1 MSRHSDL
8 KPPIFLNFLLAQVA
22 VALPAHA
29 VSFFVELLEFELL
42 LPLPLFFLHSP
53 LVLHN
58 DTGQTEF
65 IVTLRFHAT
74 PSIPAQRH

>member
-1 MSRHSDL
+1 MT
-8 KPPIFLNFLLAQVA
+8 PPIFLNFLLAQVA

-29 VSFFVELLEFELL
+29 ASFFEELLGFGFGFELL
-42 LPLPLFFLHSP
+42 LPLPLFFKHCP

-58 DTGQTEF
+58 DTGQPEF
-65 IVTLRFHAT
+65 IVTFRLHTA